1 MTKKDIETKIDLS
14 DRPDDQLRQL
24 VAVGTVIAARAN
36 AIVKEAKTNLM
47 DRIEPGEHPHA
58 VFGGVSL
65 GELTRTKGGDEG
77 RYKVSDPV
85 AFGGWLKA
93 NGFADYFEELPV
105 ATRDAADP
113 GWLRNLIEKDMEG
126 EIPDGVTYSPPTAP
140 QVRFSLDAEQAARLF
155 DSDSSAMMALL
166 EPSEAE
172 PAPEPERKTMEEV
185 DPLAELGL

>member
-1 MTKKDIETKIDLS
+1 MAKKDIETKVDLS

-36 AIVKEAKTNLM
+36 AIVKEAKANLM
-47 DRIEPGEHPHA
+47 DRIEPGEHPRA

-65 GELTRTKGGDEG
+65 GELTRTKGGDGG
-77 RYKVSDPV
+77 RYRVSDPV

-126 EIPDGVTYSPPTAP
+126 EIPDGVAYSAPAAP
-140 QVRFSLDAEQAARLF
+140 QVKFSLDVEQAERLF
-155 DSDSSAMMALL
+155 DSDPSAMMALL
-166 EPSEAE
+166 EPPATE
-172 PAPEPERKTMEEV
+172 PAPEAGRTATEEA